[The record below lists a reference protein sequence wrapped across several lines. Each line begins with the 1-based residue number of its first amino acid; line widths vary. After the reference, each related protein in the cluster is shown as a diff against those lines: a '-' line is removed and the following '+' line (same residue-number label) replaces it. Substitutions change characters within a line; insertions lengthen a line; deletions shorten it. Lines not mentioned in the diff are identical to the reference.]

1 MSTIKS
7 TQAGSQLAD
16 DLTQGADNAI
26 HSTQRAANSA
36 LDQLSNKVHEVG
48 DQAAPLINRL
58 SAQAEALSH
67 RVVDAVR
74 DGSKR
79 ARMQATPWHQHREL
93 HQGRARQVRV
103 DRGSGWCSA
112 AGHHQAAAG
121 PPRPQLITRPP
132 GPWKV
137 PTP

>member
-7 TQAGSQLAD
+7 TQQAASQLSD

-26 HSTQRAANSA
+26 QSTQRAANSA

-74 DGSKR
+74 DGSR
-79 ARMQATPWHQHREL
+79 
-93 HQGRARQVRV
+93 RARQQ
-103 DRGSGWCSA
+103 A
-112 AGHHQAAAG
+112 TQAGTSTVNYIKEEPVKSVLIAAAAG
-121 PPRPQLITRPP
+121 AALLAITKLLMDRRDRS
-132 GPWKV
+132 
-137 PTP
+137 

>member
-7 TQAGSQLAD
+7 TQTGSQLAD

-79 ARMQATPWHQHREL
+79 ARMQATQ
-93 HQGRARQVRV
+93 
-103 DRGSGWCSA
+103 
-112 AGHHQAAAG
+112 AGTSTVNYIKDEPVKSVLIAAAAG
-121 PPRPQLITRPP
+121 AALLAITKLLLDRRDRS
-132 GPWKV
+132 
-137 PTP
+137 

>member
-26 HSTQRAANSA
+26 QSTQRAANSA

-79 ARMQATPWHQHREL
+79 ARMQATQ
-93 HQGRARQVRV
+93 
-103 DRGSGWCSA
+103 
-112 AGHHQAAAG
+112 AGTSTVNYIKDEPVKSVLIAAAAG
-121 PPRPQLITRPP
+121 AALLAITKLLLDRRDRS
-132 GPWKV
+132 
-137 PTP
+137 